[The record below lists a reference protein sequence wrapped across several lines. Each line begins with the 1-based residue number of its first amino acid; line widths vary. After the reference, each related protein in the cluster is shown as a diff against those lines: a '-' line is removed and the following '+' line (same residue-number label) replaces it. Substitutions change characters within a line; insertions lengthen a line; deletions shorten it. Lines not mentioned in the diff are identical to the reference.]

1 MEILKNTLPSWKD
14 FTSNLNDGDQNIH
27 DFLIMEEQ
35 TRSLYENN
43 ETLFG
48 TNNDAL
54 PSPSKHGGAFEM
66 PAFWIVNGAFVLVC
80 FVVIIWCTR
89 FNGYRSFMEWVEGS
103 GQQSSDL
110 EYAQR
115 LRDRRMREEESRKD
129 TPEARRRKLTRC
141 FQRCQ
146 NKMVLKEEDFRQ
158 DGSNCTDIETGSV
171 SSNATPEHVCLQLN
185 NGPTKTRLVPN
196 CCAVCLCAYEPGDT
210 IVWSYNS
217 ECPHAFHDEC
227 LIDWFIKMQNG
238 TPCPCCRR
246 EFTDLT
252 EEEEKRKKARL
263 EVPSQQ
269 FDLRTISL

>member
-227 LIDWFIKMQNG
+227 LIDW
-238 TPCPCCRR
+238 
-246 EFTDLT
+246 
-252 EEEEKRKKARL
+252 
-263 EVPSQQ
+263 
-269 FDLRTISL
+269 